1 MEHSS
6 SVTLSGFCEHVISKT
21 QSEVYRLSGECSL
34 KIQDGKARRRERRAE
49 LRKKSKKIIKKFP
62 RNSLDIR
69 KVDVY
74 LLSQIKQVYVMKGSR
89 YYKNLDFSKPVGTHR
104 YVDNIKD
111 RRQLAKVAL
120 VAMARINQAEQ
131 GTITC
136 PYELAS
142 SSMKDGRT
150 LIQTI
155 YEDGYVMYNDGW
167 FIVECDE
174 SGCLYVDVT
183 GTAVRECPE
192 YDNMEYVMDA
202 ACKEA
207 HEECLAALAEDE
219 NN

>member
-1 MEHSS
+1 
-6 SVTLSGFCEHVISKT
+6 
-21 QSEVYRLSGECSL
+21 
-34 KIQDGKARRRERRAE
+34 
-49 LRKKSKKIIKKFP
+49 
-62 RNSLDIR
+62 
-69 KVDVY
+69 
-74 LLSQIKQVYVMKGSR
+74 MKGHR

-104 YVDNIKD
+104 YVDNIES
-111 RRQLAKVAL
+111 RRELAKVAL

-167 FIVECDE
+167 FIDE
-174 SGCLYVDVT
+174 SGCRYGDVT